1 MSNVGYATL
10 TVMPS
15 AKGFASAL
23 RGQVDAPLAGAGA
36 EGGKKS
42 GAAFLGG
49 FKGLAIAGL
58 AAVGV
63 GMFSGLIGE
72 AARASDATQKFVS
85 TMNFAGLDTS
95 AITKAKEEAKGYAD
109 QTVYD
114 LPTIQNMIAQLA
126 SNGVADYTGLTK
138 AAGNLNAVAGGN
150 AETFKSVAMVM
161 TQTAGAGKLT
171 TENWNQLADAIPGA
185 SGPLQKAMKDNGA
198 FTGNFRD
205 AMAAGEITSEEFNAA
220 LMKLGMDPIAV
231 EAAKSVETFEGSIG
245 NLQATINSG
254 LMAAL
259 DTLKPAITG
268 TINFLAKGLGA
279 SFDWIGN
286 AFNGLK
292 DLFTKGDFT
301 GALASAFHVEEDSG
315 FVNFLFNARQSV
327 LDFVGGFK
335 SAGDVVGSTVAIMT
349 GPFAAFGN
357 EVGWIVKDIQGKWAA
372 FKAGFALTGE
382 TGLAFGGIIG
392 GAVEMG
398 AKVRAAFDTA
408 GGGFRAFVESFKAG
422 DGDITSSGFAG
433 FMESLG
439 GTLRQI
445 WDTAGPSIVNLFT
458 TLGTALAPLIPAVIG
473 LWQNLSPLNLIF
485 QSLAPFLPTLGG
497 LRGSLASTIAGAL
510 GGAIVAIMPALN
522 VLSQTLVGAL
532 GSILPSI
539 IPAVVT
545 MVGMLGQTFA
555 SLMPIVVPL
564 ISTIAGFAA
573 TLISQLAPILTNLF
587 TSVMPI
593 VVSAFGSLLSAVGPV
608 IQIVAGALIPIISSL
623 LPVVVTVFSVVA
635 DVVKN
640 AMQIV
645 QGIIQVVT
653 GIISGNWSQV
663 WSGILNIV
671 GGIWNTIGS
680 LISGAI
686 RVVASVISGVLGSIA
701 GVWNSIWG
709 GIAGFLGG
717 IWGQITGAVSGGI
730 NGVIGFFGGLLGRI
744 TGAIG
749 NAAGALYGI
758 GQNIIQGLVNGIG
771 SMMGAIGSAILS
783 LVPGPIVGVF
793 KDLLGIH
800 SPSRVFRGFGVNIGE
815 GLILGIQDMHADVE
829 RSIADLAGIPAGAV
843 IAAPDIQGGG
853 LTGAVTAA
861 TLASGTTGPAI
872 VQENHFN
879 TPMSEESYAELAA
892 RKLLRAGV
900 GR

>member
-23 RGQVDAPLAGAGA
+23 KGEIDAPMASAG
-36 EGGKKS
+36 EESGKKS
-42 GAAFLGG
+42 GHSFLGG
-49 FKGLAIAGL
+49 FKSMAVAGIALAGAN
-58 AAVGV
+58 
-63 GMFSGLIGE
+63 MFSGLIGE
-72 AARASDATQKFVS
+72 AAKASDATQKFVS
-85 TMNFAGLDTS
+85 TMSFAGLDTG
-95 AITKAKEEAKGYAD
+95 AITAAKNEAKSYAD

-171 TENWNQLADAIPGA
+171 TENWNQLSDAIPGA
-185 SGPLQKAMKDNGA
+185 AGPLMKAMKDAGA
-198 FTGNFRD
+198 YTGNFRD

-220 LMKLGMDPIAV
+220 LQKLGTDPVAV
-231 EAAKSVETFEGSIG
+231 EAAKSTKTFEGAIG

-254 LMAAL
+254 LMSAL
-259 DTLKPAITG
+259 DALKPALTG
-268 TINFLAKGLGA
+268 AINGIAKGLGA
-279 SFDWIGN
+279 TFDWIGN
-286 AFNGLK
+286 AWTGLH
-292 DLFTKGDFT
+292 DLFAKGDFT
-301 GALASAFHVEEDSG
+301 GALGKAFHVEEDSK
-315 FVNFLFNARQSV
+315 FVDFLFKIRDAYQTFVAGFSV
-327 LDFVGGFK
+327 SAPDIAGQLAGSLNPIFSFGLKAKDLVMKAYFGISDFVAGFTLPK
-335 SAGDVVGSTVAIMT
+335 GEIIPSELEGLVLVGSKVRDALTSMGGAFM
-349 GPFAAFGN
+349 AFG
-357 EVGWIVKDIQGKWAA
+357 AA
-372 FKAGFALTGE
+372 
-382 TGLAFGGIIG
+382 
-392 GAVEMG
+392 
-398 AKVRAAFDTA
+398 
-408 GGGFRAFVESFKAG
+408 FKAG

-433 FMESLG
+433 TMEAIG
-439 GTLRQI
+439 GALRQI
-445 WDTAGPSIVNLFT
+445 WDSAGPNIVNFFSTLAT
-458 TLGTALAPLIPAVIG
+458 TLGPLIPQVLG
-473 LWQNLSPLNLIF
+473 LWQNLSPLNLVF
-485 QSLAPFLPTLGG
+485 QSLAPFLPILVNMLAQLATTL
-497 LRGSLASTIAGAL
+497 AGAL
-510 GGAIVAIMPALN
+510 GGAIAGVMPAIN
-522 VLSQTLVGAL
+522 VLSQTLVGVL
-532 GSILPSI
+532 GQILPTI
-539 IPAVVT
+539 IPAIVT

-555 SLMPIVVPL
+555 QLVPIVVPL

-587 TSVMPI
+587 TAVMPM
-593 VVSAFGSLLSAVGPV
+593 VVSSFGMLLGAVGPV
-608 IQIVAGALIPIISSL
+608 IQMLAGILIPVISSL
-623 LPVVVTVFSVVA
+623 LPVVTTVFSVVA
-635 DVVKN
+635 DVIRN

-663 WSGILNIV
+663 WSGILNLV
-671 GGIWNTIGS
+671 GGVWNTIGS

-686 RVVASVISGVLGSIA
+686 RVVLSVISGTLSAIA
-701 GVWNSIWG
+701 GIWG
-709 GIAGFLGG
+709 GIWGGILGFLGG
-717 IWGQITGAVSGGI
+717 IWGGITSAVSGGI
-730 NGVIGFFGGLLGRI
+730 GNVIGFFGGLLGRI

-749 NAAGALYGI
+749 DAGSALWNVGR
-758 GQNIIQGLVNGIG
+758 NIIQGLINGIG
-771 SMMGAIGSAILS
+771 SMMGAIGQAIVN

-815 GLILGIQDMHADVE
+815 GLILGIHDMHADVE
-829 RSIADLAGIPAGAV
+829 RSVADLAGIPAGAV
-843 IAAPDIQGGG
+843 IAAPDVQGGG

-861 TLASGTTGPAI
+861 TLAATGNGGPAI

>member
-42 GAAFLGG
+42 GSAFLGG
-49 FKGLAIAGL
+49 FKGMAVAGIAAL
-58 AAVGV
+58 GV

-85 TMNFAGLDTS
+85 TMSFAGLDTG
-95 AITKAKEEAKGYAD
+95 AITRAKEEAKGYAD

-126 SNGVADYTGLTK
+126 SNGVSDYTGLTK

-171 TENWNQLADAIPGA
+171 TENWNQLSDAIPGA
-185 SGPLQKAMKDNGA
+185 AGPLMKAMKDAGA
-198 FTGNFRD
+198 YTGNFRD

-220 LMKLGMDPIAV
+220 LQKLGTDPVAV
-231 EAAKSVETFEGSIG
+231 EAAKSTKTFEGAIG

-254 LMAAL
+254 LMGAL
-259 DTLKPAITG
+259 DALKPAITG
-268 TINFLAKGLGA
+268 TINFLATGLGA

-286 AFNGLK
+286 AFTGLK
-292 DLFTKGDFT
+292 DLFVNGDFT
-301 GALASAFHVEEDSG
+301 GALAKAFHVEEDSG
-315 FVNFLFNARQSV
+315 LVDFLFDTRDAVR
-327 LDFVGGFK
+327 DFIGGFK
-335 SAGDVVGSTVAIMT
+335 ASGSEVGGTIASMS
-349 GPFAAFGN
+349 GPFGAFGASI
-357 EVGWIVKDIQGKWAA
+357 GSLIQQA
-372 FKAGFALTGE
+372 
-382 TGLAFGGIIG
+382 
-392 GAVEMG
+392 
-398 AKVRAAFDTA
+398 
-408 GGGFRAFVESFKAG
+408 
-422 DGDITSSGFAG
+422 
-433 FMESLG
+433 
-439 GTLRQI
+439 
-445 WDTAGPSIVNLFT
+445 
-458 TLGTALAPLIPAVIG
+458 IG
-473 LWQNLSPLNLIF
+473 LWQNFSPLSIVF
-485 QSLAPFLPTLGG
+485 QSLAPFLPVLVQ
-497 LRGSLASTIAGAL
+497 LLGSLASTLAGAL
-510 GGAIVAIMPALN
+510 GGAIAGIMPALN

-532 GSILPSI
+532 GTILPTI

-555 SLMPIVVPL
+555 QLMPIVVPL

-573 TLISQLAPILTNLF
+573 TLVSQLAPILTNLF

-608 IQIVAGALIPIISSL
+608 VSTIAGVLIPIIASL
-623 LPVVVTVFSVVA
+623 MPVVVTVFSVVA

-640 AMQIV
+640 AMRIV
-645 QGIIQVVT
+645 QGVIQVVT
-653 GIISGNWSQV
+653 GIISGNWSSV
-663 WSGILNIV
+663 WAGIQNII
-671 GGIWNTIGS
+671 GGVWNTIGS
-680 LISGAI
+680 IVSGAI
-686 RVVASVISGVLGSIA
+686 RVVFSVISGVLGSIA
-701 GVWNSIWG
+701 AVWGGVWN
-709 GIAGFLGG
+709 GIVGFLGG
-717 IWGQITGAVSGGI
+717 AWNSIVSGVSGGI
-730 NGVIGFFGGLLGRI
+730 GQVLGFFGGLIGRI
-744 TGAIG
+744 TGAMG
-749 NAAGALYGI
+749 NAGAALFGI
-758 GQNIIQGLVNGIG
+758 GKNIIQGLVNGIG
-771 SMMGAIGSAILS
+771 SMMGAIGRAILS

-815 GLILGIQDMHADVE
+815 GLILGIQDMHKDVE
-829 RSIADLAGIPAGAV
+829 RSVADLAGIPAGAV

-853 LTGAVTAA
+853 LTGAVNAA
-861 TLASGTTGPAI
+861 TLASGGTVPAI
-872 VQENHFN
+872 HQENHFN